1 MGVYFSELAPT
12 PSLTPN
18 PVNDLGLLRGGG
30 ELDIKRNVF
39 YFFLILVTQKFIDFF
54 PIRRI
59 KSLKKKL

>member
-30 ELDIKRNVF
+30 NWTSKGM
-39 YFFLILVTQKFIDFF
+39 FFHSF
-54 PIRRI
+54 
-59 KSLKKKL
+59 